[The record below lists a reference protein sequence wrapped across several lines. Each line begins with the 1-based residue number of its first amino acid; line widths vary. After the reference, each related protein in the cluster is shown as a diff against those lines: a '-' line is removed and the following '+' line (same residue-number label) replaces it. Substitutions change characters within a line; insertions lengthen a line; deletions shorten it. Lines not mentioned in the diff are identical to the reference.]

1 MTASESLITIP
12 MVARSLNETRRE
24 TAAYLRDQV
33 DAVTNASD
41 QELERKV
48 LRLPG
53 DPWALRGLPMVGR
66 DCIGGAIPGTRPGDG
81 LFDDE

>member
-1 MTASESLITIP
+1 
-12 MVARSLNETRRE
+12 VARSLNEARRE
-24 TAAYLRDQV
+24 TAAYLRRQV
-33 DAVTNASD
+33 DAVGSD

-66 DCIGGAIPGTRPGDG
+66 DCIGGAIAGTRPGDSLG
-81 LFDDE
+81 LGDE